1 MKLMNIADDGVQ
13 YKWQLYDLY
22 DKAFPEQEKKPLQ
35 IMENLVADNRM
46 EMLAMVDEDEFVG
59 LAINLI
65 DAEQNRALLDYYA
78 IVPEKRSGGYGSKG
92 LEVLLDRFK
101 NQKYIFE
108 IETQDEKAE
117 NAEERKRRKA
127 FYLRNGLKETGL
139 FVNAYNT
146 DFEILTPDG
155 ELTFWEYVDFL
166 REVMYDEYVQIL
178 RPTLIAM
185 KKK

>member
-1 MKLMNIADDGVQ
+1 MKLMNIADEGAQ

-35 IMENLVADNRM
+35 VMEQLAADGKM
-46 EMLAMVDEDEFVG
+46 EMLALVDEDEFAG

-65 DAEQNRALLDYYA
+65 DE
-78 IVPEKRSGGYGSKG
+78 
-92 LEVLLDRFK
+92 
-101 NQKYIFE
+101 
-108 IETQDEKAE
+108 E
-117 NAEERKRRKA
+117 NAEECKRRKA

-139 FVNAYNT
+139 FVNVYDT
-146 DFEILTPDG
+146 DFELLTPDG

-166 REVMYDEYVQIL
+166 REVMYEEYVEIL

>member
-1 MKLMNIADDGVQ
+1 MKLVNIADEGAK

-35 IMENLVADNRM
+35 VMENLVADGKM

-65 DAEQNRALLDYYA
+65 DAEQDRALLDYYA
-78 IVPEKRSGGYGSKG
+78 IVPEKR
-92 LEVLLDRFK
+92 
-101 NQKYIFE
+101 NHKYIFE

-117 NAEERKRRKA
+117 NAEERKKRKA
-127 FYLRNGLKETGL
+127 FYLRNGLQETGL
-139 FVNAYNT
+139 FVNVYDT

-166 REVMYDEYVQIL
+166 REVMYEEYVQIL

-185 KKK
+185 KK